1 MKLTTFLI
9 PFLIATGC
17 ASECSDLEMSPPNT
31 PTRSWKLRVETDDGL
46 VVTKE
51 IDGSVKIVQ
60 TKHYTKI
67 GKTPLRVGD
76 AIQMRKEMD
85 FGYLNP
91 LMKDLSE
98 REFLDVIDIYS
109 SIREIHHIASAKL

>member
-31 PTRSWKLRVETDDGL
+31 PTRSWKLKVETDDGL
-46 VVTKE
+46 CVIKE
-51 IDGSVKIVQ
+51 TNGEVRLVQ
-60 TKHYTKI
+60 TKHYAKI

-76 AIQMRKEMD
+76 PVLMLKEMD

-91 LMKDLSE
+91 LMKDLPE